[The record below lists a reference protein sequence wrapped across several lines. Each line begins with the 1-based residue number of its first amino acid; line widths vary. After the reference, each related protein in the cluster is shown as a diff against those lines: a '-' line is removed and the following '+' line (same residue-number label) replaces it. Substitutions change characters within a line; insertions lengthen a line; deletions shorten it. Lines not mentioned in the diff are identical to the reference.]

1 MLSQT
6 LMNVVPMLAHFAPV
20 FSDRVWSHALVLVV
34 GAILSPQQRTVTAAL
49 RVMGLSDEEHY
60 GNYHRV
66 LSRAV
71 WSSLMLSRILLGL
84 LVFLLL
90 STDSPLLIVVD
101 ETLERRQGAK
111 IRAKGV
117 FRDAVRSTKER
128 VVTCFGLRWI
138 SMMLLV
144 RLPWAQRPWALPF
157 LTVLAPS
164 ERVNAKLNRRLK
176 TIVGWTRQMIA
187 QVRRW
192 FPQRRIVLIGDGTY
206 SSVALLRWCAGMR
219 GPVTLVTRLRLDAR
233 LYAPP
238 SSPIP
243 GRRGPKPKKGARL
256 ASLAKRA
263 SDSNAVWTEVTV
275 TWYGGEPR
283 TVLIQSDTAVW
294 YTPGQDPAPIRWV
307 LVRSLDG
314 SFEDQA
320 FLCTDLNTS
329 PAQILEWF
337 LLRWNIEVT
346 FEEVRAHLGVETQ
359 RQWSDK
365 AIARTTPLLLG
376 LYSLITLLAFQWAEN
391 HRLPVR
397 EAAWYTKDVATFA
410 DALAFVRR
418 IIWVRL
424 NYTNSAPTADLVLIP
439 QQSLELLMNTL
450 CYGA

>member
-49 RVMGLSDEEHY
+49 RVMGLSDEAHY

-90 STDSPLLIVVD
+90 SADSPLLLIVD

-117 FRDAVRSTKER
+117 FRDAVRSTQER
-128 VVTCFGLRWI
+128 VVTCFGLRWV

-144 RLPWAQRPWALPF
+144 RLPWAKRPWALPF

-164 ERVNAKLNRRLK
+164 ERADTKLNRRHK

-206 SSVALLRWCAGMR
+206 SSVALLRGCAGMR
-219 GPVTLVTRLRLDAR
+219 MPVTLVTRLRLDAG

-238 SSPIP
+238 PAPLP

-256 ASLAKRA
+256 ASLAKRTT
-263 SDSNAVWTEVTV
+263 DSNAVWTEVTV

-294 YTPGQDPAPIRWV
+294 YTPGQDPAPLRWV

-320 FLCTDLNTS
+320 FLCTDLNAS
-329 PAQILEWF
+329 PAQSLEWF

-359 RQWSDK
+359 RQWSDQ
-365 AIARTTPLLLG
+365 AIARTTPTLLG
-376 LYSLITLLAFQWAEN
+376 LYSLVTLLAFQWAEN

-397 EAAWYTKDVATFA
+397 EAAWYTKDGATFT

-418 IIWVRL
+418 IIWGRL
-424 NYTNSAPTADLVLIP
+424 NYTHSAPAPDSVLIP
-439 QQSLELLMNTL
+439 QHSLELLMDTL
-450 CYGA
+450 CYGT

>member
-1 MLSQT
+1 MLSET
-6 LMNVVPMLAHFAPV
+6 LLVIVPVLAQFAPV
-20 FSDRVWSHALVLVV
+20 FSDRVWSHAVVLVI
-34 GAILSPQQRTVTAAL
+34 GAILSPRQRTVTAAL

-71 WSSLMLSRILLGL
+71 WSSLMLSRIVLGL

-90 STDSPLLIVVD
+90 SADSPLLIVVD
-101 ETLERRQGAK
+101 ETVERRQGGK

-144 RLPWAQRPWALPF
+144 RLPWAKRAWALPF

-164 ERVNAKLNRRLK
+164 ERADVKMNRRHK
-176 TIVGWTRQMIA
+176 TIVGWARQMIG

-192 FPQRRIVLIGDGTY
+192 FPQRRIVLMGDGTY
-206 SSVALLRWCAGMR
+206 AALAMVLWCAGMR
-219 GPVTLVTRLRLDAR
+219 QPVTLVTRLRLDAG

-238 SSPIP
+238 PLPTP

-256 ASLAKRA
+256 PSLAKRA
-263 SDSNAVWTEVTV
+263 ADPNTVWTELTL
-275 TWYGGEPR
+275 TWYGGEPH
-283 TVLIQSDTAVW
+283 TVLVQSDTALW
-294 YTPGQDPAPIRWV
+294 YTPGQNPAPIRWV
-307 LVRSLDG
+307 VVRSPDG
-314 SFEDQA
+314 RFEDQA
-320 FLCTDLNTS
+320 FLCTDLNAAPT
-329 PAQILEWF
+329 QILEWF

-376 LYSLITLLAFQWAEN
+376 LYSLVTLLAYQWAEN
-391 HRLPVR
+391 HWLPVR
-397 EAAWYTKDVATFA
+397 EAAWYTKDGATFA
-410 DALAFVRR
+410 DAIAFVRR
-418 IIWVRL
+418 TIWGRL
-424 NYTNSAPTADLVLIP
+424 NYTNSAPTPDSVLIP
-439 QQSLELLMNTL
+439 QQSLELLMDTL

>member
-164 ERVNAKLNRRLK
+164 ERVNAKLNRRHK

-320 FLCTDLNTS
+320 FL
-329 PAQILEWF
+329 F
-337 LLRWNIEVT
+337 
-346 FEEVRAHLGVETQ
+346 
-359 RQWSDK
+359 
-365 AIARTTPLLLG
+365 
-376 LYSLITLLAFQWAEN
+376 
-391 HRLPVR
+391 
-397 EAAWYTKDVATFA
+397 
-410 DALAFVRR
+410 
-418 IIWVRL
+418 
-424 NYTNSAPTADLVLIP
+424 
-439 QQSLELLMNTL
+439 
-450 CYGA
+450 